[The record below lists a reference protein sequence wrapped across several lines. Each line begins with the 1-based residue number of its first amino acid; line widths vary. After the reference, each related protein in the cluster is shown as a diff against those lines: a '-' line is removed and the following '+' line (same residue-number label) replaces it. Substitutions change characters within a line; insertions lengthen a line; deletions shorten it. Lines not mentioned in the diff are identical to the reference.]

1 MKFVD
6 ELYHFYRNR
15 LVADEEAID
24 LIVAS
29 LLSEMDRNDWLRIL
43 SELNDRDLY
52 KVTAASLAEKLREKL
67 IEEGSG
73 PETGEQEPR
82 FYH

>member
-73 PETGEQEPR
+73 PETGEQGPR